1 MCYKN
6 KIKRRYKM
14 DEKKKSV
21 ESKTIGLFGTE
32 ITCEFNPSASE
43 ITVSSHGDSTV
54 LGFECDILIDMFTI
68 NKIEP
73 RENSIAVTD
82 VDDIKYRMTIA
93 RLSEVS

>member
-1 MCYKN
+1 
-6 KIKRRYKM
+6 M
-14 DEKKKSV
+14 DEKKKSL
-21 ESKTIGLFGTE
+21 ESKTIGLFGAE

-54 LGFECDILIDMFTI
+54 LGFVCDILIDMFTI

-93 RLSEVS
+93 RLIDVS